1 MTRFQYGSRAQKRLL
16 RPNRCNA
23 IQRLGFGAAL
33 HLRHSL
39 GFHHPMNFHLSI

>member
-23 IQRLGFGAAL
+23 IQRLGFGAAVY
-33 HLRHSL
+33 LRHSVGL
-39 GFHHPMNFHLSI
+39 YRPINFHFSI